1 MYWSYLSS
9 RELDSR
15 RELVNSLQ
23 LLYLGYPSVHSK
35 VTEHSADPSQWLK
48 QRWVPIYTQ
57 VKLLWVSNLSSG
69 SLHYPDQK
77 GYRVSLQSKIP
88 STQFSLLAPLKCG
101 RSEPR
106 PESCFF
112 APSFVALPSLSHLH
126 ILSFLAECFWG
137 TIRDTELSSLF
148 SWKWKFQKH

>member
-77 GYRVSLQSKIP
+77 GYRVSLRSKIP
-88 STQFSLLAPLKCG
+88 STQFSLLAPLICG
-101 RSEPR
+101 RSEPQ
-106 PESCFF
+106 PDSSSCLF
-112 APSFVALPSLSHLH
+112 LLLCSLLHGPAFPKSLTHLV
-126 ILSFLAECFWG
+126 
-137 TIRDTELSSLF
+137 F
-148 SWKWKFQKH
+148 SCGMLLGHYTWHRTK